1 MRNSTKKEIPKV
13 LAAAN
18 GNYSSLW
25 RNILDLSNP
34 DHENMKEIAN
44 LLHIYVFQKLVKIF
58 SLPIYILM

>member
-18 GNYSSLW
+18 GNHSSLW

-34 DHENMKEIAN
+34 DHESMKEIAN